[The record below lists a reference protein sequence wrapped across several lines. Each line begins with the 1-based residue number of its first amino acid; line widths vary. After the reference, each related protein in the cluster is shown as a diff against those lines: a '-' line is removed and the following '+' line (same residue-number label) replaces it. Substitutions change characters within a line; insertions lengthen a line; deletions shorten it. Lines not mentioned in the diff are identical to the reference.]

1 MQTEIATQA
10 QTQLNLDTAPEVTCP
25 ESAPMEKD
33 NTFNCSVVVDGQT
46 IEVKV
51 TQTDDQGNVT
61 WEEVQPTP

>member
-1 MQTEIATQA
+1 
-10 QTQLNLDTAPEVTCP
+10 
-25 ESAPMEKD
+25 MEKD

-61 WEEVQPTP
+61 WEEV